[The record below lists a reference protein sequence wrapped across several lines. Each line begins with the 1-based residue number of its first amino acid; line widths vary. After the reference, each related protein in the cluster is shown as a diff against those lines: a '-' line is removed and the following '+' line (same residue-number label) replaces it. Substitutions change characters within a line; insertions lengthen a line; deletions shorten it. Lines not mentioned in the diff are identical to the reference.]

1 MKTQNIWESFSLPL
15 LGFIKSKVPAE
26 DAEDVL
32 QEAFIKI
39 HSKIDSLDDDR
50 KLQSWVYQTTRN
62 TINDY
67 YRSKKR
73 LIGNSDNSAPV
84 DIDTAPDQHDHV
96 VDNLSQCLGPLINE
110 LSENHKEAIHLSEIH
125 GLKHSEI
132 AEKLNLSLTA
142 VKSRVRRGKQE
153 LMERFID
160 HCNFHMDEHGKLRGE
175 HLCDQEH
182 DCNSC

>member
-1 MKTQNIWESFSLPL
+1 METQNIWESFSVPL
-15 LGFIKSKVPAE
+15 LGFIKSKVPDE
-26 DAEDVL
+26 DAEDIL

-39 HSKIDSLDDDR
+39 HSKVNSVNDNK

-67 YRSKKR
+67 YRSKHR
-73 LIGNSDNSAPV
+73 S
-84 DIDTAPDQHDHV
+84 IDTTNETWEFDTNEEPHDHI

-110 LSENHKEAIHLSEIH
+110 LSDNHKEAIHLSEIH
-125 GLKHSEI
+125 GYKHADI
-132 AEKLNLSLTA
+132 AKKLGLSLTA

-153 LMERFID
+153 LMEKFIN
-160 HCNFHMDEHGKLRGE
+160 HCNFQMDEHGKLTGE